1 MDFGT
6 EKAIYLQI
14 SDYICE
20 QILNGRWKAG
30 ERIVSVRE
38 LAAALEVNPNTA
50 MRAYNELADKNVIVN
65 KRGIGFFVSADAPEL
80 VRGEQK
86 ADFLRNELPRL
97 FKKMHL
103 LDITLDEI
111 ESIYKQSEKSI
122 NYEKENK

>member
-14 SDYICE
+14 TDYICE

-38 LAAALEVNPNTA
+38 LAATLEVNPNTA

-65 KRGIGFFVSADAPEL
+65 KRGIGFFVSTDAPEL

-86 ADFLRNELPRL
+86 ADFLRSELPRL
-97 FKKMHL
+97 FKKMRL
-103 LDITLDEI
+103 LNITLEEI
-111 ESIYKQSEKSI
+111 ETIYKQF
-122 NYEKENK
+122 ENQ

>member
-14 SDYICE
+14 TDYICE

-38 LAAALEVNPNTA
+38 LAATLEVNPNTA
-50 MRAYNELADKNVIVN
+50 MRAYNELSYRNVIVN
-65 KRGIGFFVSADAPEL
+65 KRGIGFFVSTDAPEL

-86 ADFLRNELPRL
+86 ADFLRSELPKL
-97 FKKMHL
+97 FKKMRL
-103 LDITLDEI
+103 LDITLEEI
-111 ESIYKQSEKSI
+111 ETIYKQF
-122 NYEKENK
+122 ENQ